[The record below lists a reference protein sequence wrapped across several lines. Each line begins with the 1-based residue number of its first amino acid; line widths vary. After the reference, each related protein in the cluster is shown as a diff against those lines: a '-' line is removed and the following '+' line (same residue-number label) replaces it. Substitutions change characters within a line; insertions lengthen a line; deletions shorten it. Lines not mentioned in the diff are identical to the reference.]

1 MQLAATCGA
10 PDRRGAVL
18 AGLGAASALLLVWGS
33 TGAGNAARELGAV
46 LAAACVGGV
55 AVGWVALDARFGQWH
70 AGWVLALGLVL
81 RLIAVQASPLLE
93 DDHHRY
99 LWDGLRTA
107 TALDPYRLPPSAY
120 FGEPGLAPL
129 WQDILSGIN
138 NPHIPTIYGPVLQW
152 LFALAHQIAPGRV
165 GALQGLL
172 LVADMAV
179 LGVLAW
185 QGVASRAL
193 LIYALHPLV
202 LKEAMASAHP
212 DGLVALWLLL
222 ALVAWQRQRAFW
234 LGVLLGLAVC
244 TKVAAL
250 VVLPL
255 LLLAPDAGLRRA
267 RWRWAW
273 PASVLP
279 GLVVTVIVLYA
290 PFVWAGGSDATALAV
305 FGSAWRFNPLL
316 YRAIELLLPVPLV
329 RPVAA
334 LAIVAGIAAL
344 AAWWQRQREKGD
356 ITGEMRA
363 IPPLDIA
370 FWWLLLLSPVVNP
383 WYWLWGMALSVR
395 CGRLGLAATCG
406 VAVLAYGNSTV
417 LAAAAAGAFAAAA
430 WPYAVPWPLAAVQA
444 VALLA
449 AGWWSLSAATP
460 PATRVGWPTKRRRC

>member
-1 MQLAATCGA
+1 MQLAAAGGG
-10 PDRRGAVL
+10 PGRSGAVL
-18 AGLGAASALLLVWGS
+18 AALGAASALLLVWGS
-33 TGAGNAARELGAV
+33 AAPANAARELGAV
-46 LAAACVGGV
+46 LAAACLGGA
-55 AVGWVALDARFGQWH
+55 AVGWVALDARFGRWH
-70 AGWVLALGLVL
+70 MGWALALGLVL

-107 TALDPYRLPPSAY
+107 TALDPYRLPPSAF

-129 WQDILSGIN
+129 WQDTLSGIN
-138 NPHIPTIYGPVLQW
+138 NPDLPTIYGPVLQW
-152 LFALAHQIAPGRV
+152 LFALAHQIAPGRL

-185 QGVASRAL
+185 QGVGSRAL
-193 LIYALHPLV
+193 LVYALHPLV

-212 DGLVALWLLL
+212 DGLLALWLLL
-222 ALVAWQRQRAFW
+222 AIVAWQRQRALW

-255 LLLAPDAGLRRA
+255 LMLAPDAGPRRA
-267 RWRWAW
+267 RGLWMW
-273 PASVLP
+273 PACVL
-279 GLVVTVIVLYA
+279 LSLAATVAVLYA
-290 PFVWAGGSDATALAV
+290 PFVWAGGSDTTALAV

-316 YRAIELLLPVPLV
+316 YRGIELLLPSVLV

-334 LAIVAGIAAL
+334 LVIVSGIAAL
-344 AAWWQRQREKGD
+344 AWRWQRQRTTGD
-356 ITGEMRA
+356 ITGDMRA
-363 IPPLDIA
+363 VPPLDIA

-383 WYWLWGMALSVR
+383 WYWLWGVALSIR

-406 VAVLAYGNSTV
+406 VAALAYCNSTV
-417 LAAAAAGAFAAAA
+417 LAAAAAGAFAASA

-449 AGWWSLSAATP
+449 AGWASLSAATP
-460 PATRVGWPTKRRRC
+460 PAIRAGWPTRRRRC

>member
-1 MQLAATCGA
+1 MQLAAAGGGPGRCGA
-10 PDRRGAVL
+10 AL
-18 AGLGAASALLLVWGS
+18 AALGAASVLLLVWGS
-33 TGAGNAARELGAV
+33 AAPGNAARELGAV
-46 LAAACVGGV
+46 LAAACLGGA
-55 AVGWVALDARFGQWH
+55 AVGWVVLDARFGRWH
-70 AGWVLALGLVL
+70 MGWALALGLVL
-81 RLIAVQASPLLE
+81 RLIAVQAWPLLE

-107 TALDPYRLPPSAY
+107 TALDPYRLPPSAF

-129 WQDILSGIN
+129 WQDTLSGIN
-138 NPHIPTIYGPVLQW
+138 NPDIPTIYGPVLQW

-185 QGVASRAL
+185 QGVGSRAL
-193 LIYALHPLV
+193 LVYALHPLV

-222 ALVAWQRQRAFW
+222 ALVAWQRERALW

-255 LLLAPDAGLRRA
+255 LMLAPDAGMRRTCA
-267 RWRWAW
+267 RWMW
-273 PASVLP
+273 PGCILL
-279 GLVVTVIVLYA
+279 GLVATIAALYA

-316 YRAIELLLPVPLV
+316 YRGIELLLPALLV

-334 LAIVAGIAAL
+334 LVIVLGMAIL
-344 AAWWQRQREKGD
+344 AWRWQRQRALG
-356 ITGEMRA
+356 GMRA
-363 IPPLDIA
+363 TPPLDIA
-370 FWWLLLLSPVVNP
+370 FWLLLLLSPVVNP
-383 WYWLWGMALSVR
+383 WYLLWGVALSAR
-395 CGRLGLAATCG
+395 SGRLGLAAAGATTT
-406 VAVLAYGNSTV
+406 LACCNSTV
-417 LAAAAAGAFAAAA
+417 LAEAGISALAATA
-430 WPYAVPWPLAAVQA
+430 WPYAVPWPLAAVQGA
-444 VALLA
+444 ALLA
-449 AGWWSLSAATP
+449 GGWVSLSAATP
-460 PATRVGWPTKRRRC
+460 RATRAGWPPKRRRC